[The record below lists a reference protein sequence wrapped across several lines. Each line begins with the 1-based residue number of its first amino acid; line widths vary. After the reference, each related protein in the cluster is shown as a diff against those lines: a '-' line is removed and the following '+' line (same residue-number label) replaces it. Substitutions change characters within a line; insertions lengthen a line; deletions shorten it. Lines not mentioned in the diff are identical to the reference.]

1 MTGTSKQKKKKAER
15 LQQDVSK
22 VLLKN
27 KEHRHNLNI
36 WEGKQSDKY
45 KNDINLKVH

>member
-27 KEHRHNLNI
+27 KKQRYNLNI